1 MKTRLL
7 FSVLTITAGLV
18 LLAGQDRPAKALTKP
33 LTSFYARKVTAT
45 ATAASLSALVADSTL
60 SGSCSVSIANP
71 SATQLNVGGRDVD
84 NSTKFFPVCNS
95 SSCAQQVLP
104 VDGNWG
110 SVFVRTTSGS
120 LDIYVLFGSG
130 C

>member
-1 MKTRLL
+1 MKARLL
-7 FSVLTITAGLV
+7 FCLTMIAAGIA
-18 LLAGQDRPAKALTKP
+18 LLGSQERPASALTKP

-45 ATAASLSALVADSTL
+45 ATATSLSALVADSTL
-60 SGSCSVSIANP
+60 SGSCAVSIANP
-71 SATQLNVGGRDVD
+71 SSTQLNVGGKDVD

-95 SSCAQQVLP
+95 ASCAQQVLP

-120 LDIYVLFGSG
+120 LDVYILFGSG